1 MKGVLFN
8 EKHSYSDF
16 GLVLNSKDIS
26 LPEPKTYIIDVPC
39 ADGSLD
45 LSTALT
51 GGDIKYQNRTI
62 KLDFTILK
70 PWNQLESLKSIIAN
84 HLHGKV
90 MKVIF
95 DADFDF
101 FYTGRCRISNFNTST
116 VPATL
121 TIEVDAEPY
130 KFNIEETVIS
140 ETVSGTK
147 TIYIDEQKMKV
158 VPTITVSTDM
168 TLTYKT
174 KMFQLHTGENIIPEI
189 MLSSAED
196 NELLF
201 TGSGNVTIKFRGGE
215 L

>member
-70 PWNQLESLKSIIAN
+70 PWTQLESLKSIIAN